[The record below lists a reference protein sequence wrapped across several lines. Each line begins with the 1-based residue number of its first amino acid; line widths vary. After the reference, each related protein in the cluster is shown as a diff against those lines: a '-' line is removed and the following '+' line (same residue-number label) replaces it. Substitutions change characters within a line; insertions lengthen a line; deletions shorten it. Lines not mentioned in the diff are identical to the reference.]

1 MAQCILEHF
10 LHLVVGDLPEFQ
22 RGDERG
28 AIRGVEHPV
37 EGNLAVIAGVY
48 AQVVVR
54 FLATALSW
62 FVVPGECDLE
72 FVVAE
77 FQGHVDKLTLH
88 RRG

>member
-54 FLATALSW
+54 LLAITIPW
-62 FVVPGECDLE
+62 FVVSTECDFE

-77 FQGHVDKLTLH
+77 FQGHVDKLALY